1 MSNFYTSVERQ
12 GNNILWRGYNN
23 GERFSHKVPFKPT
36 LFMGSKNATG
46 KYTALNGGTAV
57 EPKKFANMREAKDFA
72 DQYKD
77 MPNFNL
83 CGNTNFIQQF
93 IHERYPDNIEFNVHD
108 INIASFDIEV
118 DISKSYPDVNTAD
131 KAITSIAYKSSRS
144 EKYFLLGQKDYD
156 KHKTLLNIPHE
167 DIVFV
172 KFDNEATLLT
182 RFVDLWKSDYPDVV
196 TGWNVEYFDI
206 MYIVTRIMRVLG
218 ESKAKQLSP
227 WGNIRLNTREVFNK
241 PQSTYSISG
250 LSIIDYMDAFK
261 KFGYKYGPQE
271 NYKLDT
277 IAYTILG
284 EAKLDYSEYGNLTTL
299 YEQNPQLY
307 LDYNLKD
314 TWLIHRFEEESGLL
328 ALVMTVAYDGGVN
341 YGDAFGTVGIWE
353 STLYRRLMRD
363 NVIPPLKR
371 GPGHS
376 IGDLVGGYVKMPKV
390 GMHKWC
396 VSFDLNSLYP
406 MLMMQYNMSPETF
419 VKGMHEYLTPEQVLS
434 GEYQNENKSMSV
446 AVNGACFDNTKIGLI
461 PSIIDEYYA
470 RRRLIKDKML
480 DTESDVERIKEEI
493 ARRGLVI

>member
-1 MSNFYTSVERQ
+1 MSNFYTSVERY
-12 GNNILWRGYNN
+12 GNTILWRGYNN
-23 GERFSHKVPFKPT
+23 GERFSHKVPFKPS
-36 LFMGSKNATG
+36 LFMSSKNATG
-46 KYTALNGGTAV
+46 KFATLNEQIEV
-57 EPKKFANMREAKDFA
+57 EPKKFDTMKEAKEFSE
-72 DQYKD
+72 QYKD

-93 IHERYPDNIEFNVHD
+93 IQERYPDDIEFNIHD

-118 DISKSYPDVNTAD
+118 DISENFPNMDTAD
-131 KAITSIAYKSSRS
+131 NAITSIAYKSSRS
-144 EKYFLLGQKDYD
+144 EMYFLLGQKDYD
-156 KHKTLLNIPHE
+156 KHKTLLDIPPENIT
-167 DIVFV
+167 FV
-172 KFDNEATLLT
+172 KFENEALLLS
-182 RFVDLWKSDYPDVV
+182 RFVDLWKADYPDVV

-206 MYIVTRIMRVLG
+206 MYVVTRIIRLLG
-218 ESKAKQLSP
+218 EAKAKQLSP
-227 WGNIRLNTREVFNK
+227 WGNIRLNTKEVFNK

-250 LSIIDYMDAFK
+250 LAIVDYMDAFK

-277 IAYTILG
+277 ISNTILG
-284 EAKLDYSEYGNLTTL
+284 EAKLDYSEYGNLTNL

-314 TWLIHRFEEESGLL
+314 TWLIDRFEEESGLL
-328 ALVMTVAYDGGVN
+328 ALVMTVAYAGGVN
-341 YGDAFGTVGIWE
+341 YNDAFGTVGIWE
-353 STLYRRLMRD
+353 STLYRKLMK
-363 NVIPPLKR
+363 NNIIPPLKR

-376 IGDLVGGYVKMPKV
+376 IGDLVGGYVKAPKV
-390 GMHKWC
+390 GMHRWA

-406 MLMMQYNMSPETF
+406 MLMLQYNMSPETF
-419 VKGMHEYLTPEQVLS
+419 MKGRYEYLTPEQVLS

-446 AVNGACFDNTKIGLI
+446 AANGACFDNTRLGLI